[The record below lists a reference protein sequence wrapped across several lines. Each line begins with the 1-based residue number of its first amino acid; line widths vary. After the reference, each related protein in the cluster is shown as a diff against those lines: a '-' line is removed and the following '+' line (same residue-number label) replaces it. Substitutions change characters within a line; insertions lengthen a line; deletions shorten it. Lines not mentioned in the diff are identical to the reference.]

1 MHEII
6 AAPFLG
12 NYLLLRPGRPNGVKI
27 PRPRYAELA
36 TAQACPAWLADAAQH
51 AWNLD
56 LSGRPVTGTVLIRPE
71 PPSGYAPASYRRNPG
86 CNSDSRRCHPA
97 RTP

>member
-12 NYLLLRPGRPNGVKI
+12 NYLLLRPGRQNGVKI
-27 PRPRYAELA
+27 PMPRYAELA

-56 LSGRPVTGTVLIRPE
+56 RSGRPVTGTVLIRPE
-71 PPSGYAPASYRRNPG
+71 SPHSAARAPYALNLG
-86 CNSDSRRCHPA
+86 CNYEREHRALGPK
-97 RTP
+97 